1 MRLTLHKHTLSELT
15 PDELSTVAGGA
26 PIPTWYDG
34 CVTTVYPSVPECW
47 PGGTR

>member
-1 MRLTLHKHTLSELT
+1 MRLTLRRTTLNDLT
-15 PDELSTVAGGA
+15 PDELSGVVGGL

-34 CVTTVYPSVPECW
+34 CVTTVYPSVPDCW